1 MPKTSEE
8 RYRAIIEDQTDVI
21 RRFLPDGTIT
31 FVNDAYCKFFM
42 RPKEIVIGDNLFQS
56 VKNDVADAIRN
67 SLMDLSIENPVKIH
81 ERLVQLRNGER
92 RWVQWIDRAI
102 FDKKN
107 VILEYQSTG
116 RDITELKRIQEELL
130 NRNKQL
136 TTLNAIVNTLMES
149 RDLPLILER
158 ALKKVIEVLELDG
171 GWIFLLQD
179 KNKRKK
185 LLLVV
190 QSGMPL
196 NSSNHGKEIFL
207 ENKIFTSDPD
217 HFPKVLSAS
226 VNTFYQG
233 YLANMFQEIP
243 WLFSTT
249 IQGRDQVMGV
259 IGGFSVEK
267 KISPEKEE
275 ILAIIARQI
284 GVTIEN
290 IHLEQKDAEI
300 TVMKEVNRIRSE
312 LIANVSH
319 EMKTPL
325 GLIMIMATSLLREEI
340 TVEPEMRQ
348 TLIKDIYAESQKLD
362 EIVNNLLSISSVQ
375 SRKEKLQKTICNM
388 EELVKEVIRSLSA
401 QIVQHKILVDFPDDP
416 FMINVDEHQ
425 IEEVLRNLIINSI
438 KYSPPKSTI
447 SIHANQIGDDL
458 VIRIKDQG
466 IGIPADD
473 FNKIFE
479 RFYRVGD
486 DRVRHSPGV
495 GLGLSI
501 CKEIIEAHS
510 GKVWIESKLNH
521 GTSVFFSLPLKGYE
535 QSALLV

>member
-1 MPKTSEE
+1 
-8 RYRAIIEDQTDVI
+8 
-21 RRFLPDGTIT
+21 
-31 FVNDAYCKFFM
+31 M
-42 RPKEIVIGDNLFQS
+42 RPKEVVIGDNLFQS
-56 VKNDVADAIRN
+56 VKSDVAEAIRQ
-67 SLMDLSIENPVKIH
+67 SLTDLTIESPLKVH
-81 ERLVQLRNGER
+81 ERLVQLRNGEH

-107 VILEYQSTG
+107 IILEYQSTG
-116 RDITELKRIQEELL
+116 RDITELKRIQEELF

-158 ALKKVIEVLELDG
+158 ALQKAIEVLELDG

-185 LLLVV
+185 LLLNV
-190 QSGMPL
+190 QSGLPL
-196 NSSNHGKEIFL
+196 ISSNPGNEIFL
-207 ENKIFTSDPD
+207 ENKIFTSDPN
-217 HFPKVLSAS
+217 HYPKVLSAS

-233 YLANMFQEIP
+233 YLANIFQEMP
-243 WLFSTT
+243 WLFSTA
-249 IQGRDQVMGV
+249 IQGREQVMGV

-267 KISPEKEE
+267 KISPKQEE
-275 ILAIIARQI
+275 ILGIIARQI
-284 GVTIEN
+284 GVTMEN

-300 TVMKEVNRIRSE
+300 AVMKEVNRIRSD

-325 GLIMIMATSLLREEI
+325 GLIMIMATSLLREEVI
-340 TVEPEMRQ
+340 VEPEVRQ
-348 TLIKDIYAESQKLD
+348 TLIKDIYAETRKLD
-362 EIVNNLLSISSVQ
+362 EIVNNLLSLSSVQ
-375 SRKEKLQKTICNM
+375 SRKKKLQKSICNM
-388 EELVKEVIRSLSA
+388 EEIVKEVIRSLSA
-401 QIVQHKILVDFPDDP
+401 QILHHKILVDFPDAP
-416 FMINVDEHQ
+416 FIINVDERQ
-425 IEEVLRNLIINSI
+425 IEEVLRNLVVNSV

-447 SIHANQIGDDL
+447 SIHANQIGEDL

-466 IGIPADD
+466 IGIPAIEID
-473 FNKIFE
+473 KIFE

-486 DRVRHSPGV
+486 DRVRQSPGV

-510 GKVWIESKLNH
+510 GRIWVESKLDH
-521 GTSVFFSLPLKGYE
+521 GTSVFFSLPMKG
-535 QSALLV
+535 